1 MSGECG
7 GYWIKPRK
15 VRARRHKH
23 PNLPITHGPYGTHS
37 LKEPRLGLEFEDK
50 FQQLYFDEW
59 MYLSRDLLY
68 GYSAN
73 KLWSTFLPQLTAQNT
88 TLRDAALAIGAMS
101 HAQLT
106 QSKPDSLYYQHAV
119 TYYCRALRSVSR
131 SNQGSRSLQEAIL
144 LSILFTSFEGVRQDI
159 KSALRHISHGL
170 LIIRELC
177 LGPEA
182 SSKMAQLA
190 PSPGEL
196 IHEVILLYNR
206 FIVQAQTVMSGTIQE
221 RNLHS
226 RTIEAES
233 NSEMDEREQLCAG
246 LTPYMVP
253 RAGLAWQPKLFRDA
267 DTAAEYWNATVR
279 RIEILDPSAIQLI
292 DDLLLQDPRDY
303 MSVEKYLQRLRN
315 SAELHTFT
323 NKVKTHLQ
331 IWHRAFWPLYQ
342 QTLTHSAGESASYL
356 CLVNLRIEYLTMSIY
371 SMFSAACDYEYV
383 SSITPECRELLELC
397 EILLRKRVSNAKRFS
412 TTFSMHTGLSWHL
425 VFVAINCRDPIARE
439 TAIRILE
446 TYPRQDGLWS
456 SQALVEIA
464 KKNRGIEA
472 ENFKEGT
479 PQEQWQRLNRRV
491 FLLEDA
497 GETLVF
503 RYIRKNGDTGKWEFS
518 EEYAHLRSSSYEGTA
533 LEWKDRPLSCEGCT
547 LQWGRTADASSGTLW
562 PGMGCSIPRI
572 AAG

>member
-1 MSGECG
+1 MG
-7 GYWIKPRK
+7 PR
-15 VRARRHKH
+15 V
-23 PNLPITHGPYGTHS
+23 
-37 LKEPRLGLEFEDK
+37 GLEFEDK
-50 FQQLYFDEW
+50 FQQLYFEEW
-59 MYLSRDLLY
+59 MYLSRDLLC
-68 GYSAN
+68 GHSAN

-101 HAQLT
+101 HAQAT
-106 QSKPDSLYYQHAV
+106 QSKSDSLYYQHAIA
-119 TYYCRALRSVSR
+119 YYCRALRSVSR
-131 SNQGSRSLQEAIL
+131 SNQGSRGLQEAIL
-144 LSILFTSFEGVRQDI
+144 LSILFTSFEGVRQDV
-159 KSALRHISHGL
+159 KSALRHVSHGL

-196 IHEVILLYNR
+196 IHEVILLYTR
-206 FIVQAQTVMSGTIQE
+206 FIVQTQTVMSGTVQE

-226 RTIEAES
+226 RIIEEES

-246 LTPYMVP
+246 LTPYMAP
-253 RAGLAWQPKLFRDA
+253 RAGLAWQPKLFHDA

-279 RIEILDPSAIQLI
+279 RVEMLDPSAVQFI

-303 MSVEKYLQRLRN
+303 KNVEKYLQRLRN
-315 SAELHTFT
+315 SPELHVFT
-323 NKVKTHLQ
+323 NKVKTHLD
-331 IWHRAFWPLYQ
+331 IWHQAFWPLYQ
-342 QTLTHSAGESASYL
+342 QTLAQCPGDSSSYL
-356 CLVNLRIEYLTMSIY
+356 CLVNLRIEYLTMLIY
-371 SMFSAACDYEYV
+371 SMFSEACNYEYV
-383 SSITPECRELLELC
+383 SSITLECRELLELC
-397 EILLRKRVSNAKRFS
+397 EILLQKRVANSKCFS

-456 SQALVEIA
+456 SQAFVEIA
-464 KKNRGIEA
+464 KKNRKIEA
-472 ENFKEGT
+472 ENYDEGT

-497 GETLVF
+497 GDTLVF
-503 RYIRKNGDTGKWEFS
+503 RYMRKVGNTGNWEFC
-518 EEYAHLRSSSYEGTA
+518 EEYANLRSPSSQGKG
-533 LEWKDRPLSCEGCT
+533 LEWKDRSLSCEGCT

>member
-1 MSGECG
+1 
-7 GYWIKPRK
+7 
-15 VRARRHKH
+15 
-23 PNLPITHGPYGTHS
+23 
-37 LKEPRLGLEFEDK
+37 
-50 FQQLYFDEW
+50 
-59 MYLSRDLLY
+59 
-68 GYSAN
+68 
-73 KLWSTFLPQLTAQNT
+73 
-88 TLRDAALAIGAMS
+88 
-101 HAQLT
+101 
-106 QSKPDSLYYQHAV
+106 
-119 TYYCRALRSVSR
+119 
-131 SNQGSRSLQEAIL
+131 
-144 LSILFTSFEGVRQDI
+144 
-159 KSALRHISHGL
+159 
-170 LIIRELC
+170 
-177 LGPEA
+177 
-182 SSKMAQLA
+182 MAQLA

-206 FIVQAQTVMSGTIQE
+206 FIMQAQTVMSGTIQE

-226 RTIEAES
+226 RIIETES
-233 NSEMDEREQLCAG
+233 SSEMDEREQLCAG
-246 LTPYMVP
+246 LSPYMVP

-279 RIEILDPSAIQLI
+279 RIEILDPSAVQLI
-292 DDLLLQDPRDY
+292 DDLLLQDPREC

-315 SAELHTFT
+315 SAELHAFT

-342 QTLTHSAGESASYL
+342 QTLNHSPGESPSYL

-371 SMFSAACDYEYV
+371 SMFSAACDYDYV
-383 SSITPECRELLELC
+383 LSITPECRELLELC
-397 EILLRKRVSNAKRFS
+397 EILLHKRVANAKPFS

-464 KKNRGIEA
+464 KKNRRIEA
-472 ENFKEGT
+472 ENFNEGT

-518 EEYAHLRSSSYEGTA
+518 EEYAHLRSSSCKGQLMLRPGHYG
-533 LEWKDRPLSCEGCT
+533 LEWVAQYLV
-547 LQWGRTADASSGTLW
+547 LQLVE
-562 PGMGCSIPRI
+562 
-572 AAG
+572 